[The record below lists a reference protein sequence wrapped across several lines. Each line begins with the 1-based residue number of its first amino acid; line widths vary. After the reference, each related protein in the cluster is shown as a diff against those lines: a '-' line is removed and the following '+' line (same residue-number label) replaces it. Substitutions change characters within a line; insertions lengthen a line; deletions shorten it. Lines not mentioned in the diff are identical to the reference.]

1 MSKRP
6 KRKIVL
12 FLIEGKSDR
21 EALQITIPELY
32 DQIDENIEVFFP
44 IMRDVQNN
52 AEDEAGGDITSK
64 IIPNKGAVKPENI
77 EINIYDYFLRDF
89 FDEQKILP
97 KDVTEIVQIVD
108 TDGAYVP
115 NDAVHEEA
123 CPECAEKPFYK
134 DTAISC
140 SNAGSIIRRNERK
153 RNNLDYLSSL
163 STIKVRQKSVKYSVY
178 YFSCNLDHFLHNSA
192 NLDHTLKRSL
202 ADKFARNYIGNPE
215 GFANA
220 ISSDPDA
227 ATGMD
232 YAESWNF
239 IKEGHNSL
247 QRHTNLNL
255 LLGRLVSEGTD

>member
-1 MSKRP
+1 MGKRP

-12 FLIEGKSDR
+12 FLVEGKSDR

-52 AEDEAGGDITSK
+52 AEDEAGGDITSRFGVH
-64 IIPNKGAVKPENI
+64 PRTI
-77 EINIYDYFLRDF
+77 ESDIYDLFLKNF

-97 KDVTEIVQIVD
+97 KDVSEIIQIVD
-108 TDGAYVP
+108 TDGVYVP
-115 NDAVHEEA
+115 DDAVSEGKN
-123 CPECAEKPFYK
+123 PNGTDKTYYG
-134 DTAISC
+134 TNSIIC
-140 SNAGSIIRRNERK
+140 SNTRNIIKRNEYK
-153 RNNLDYLSSL
+153 RENLDYLSSL
-163 STIKVRQKSVKYSVY
+163 NTLKVRQKSPRYSVY

-202 ADKFARNYIGNPE
+202 SEKFARNYIGDPE

-220 ISSDPDA
+220 ISGDPDA

-239 IKEGHNSL
+239 IKEGLNSL
-247 QRHTNLNL
+247 QRHTNLNVL
-255 LLGRLVSEGTD
+255 FDNLILRYNK